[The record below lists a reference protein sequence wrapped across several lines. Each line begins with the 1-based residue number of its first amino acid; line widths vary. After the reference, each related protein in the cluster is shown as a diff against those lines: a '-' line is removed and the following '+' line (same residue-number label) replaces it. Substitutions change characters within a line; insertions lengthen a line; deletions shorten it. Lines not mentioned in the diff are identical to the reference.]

1 VIGWYRGGAG
11 TAGEDED
18 EACKDSKFLG
28 VIREAVAL
36 HPEKLLLFK
45 LDLCG
50 PGCRWVSLK
59 IFESKLFKAF

>member
-1 VIGWYRGGAG
+1 MIGRYRGGTG

-18 EACKDSKFLG
+18 EAFKDSKLLG

-36 HPEKLLLFK
+36 HPEKLQLFT

-50 PGCRWVSLK
+50 PGCR
-59 IFESKLFKAF
+59 